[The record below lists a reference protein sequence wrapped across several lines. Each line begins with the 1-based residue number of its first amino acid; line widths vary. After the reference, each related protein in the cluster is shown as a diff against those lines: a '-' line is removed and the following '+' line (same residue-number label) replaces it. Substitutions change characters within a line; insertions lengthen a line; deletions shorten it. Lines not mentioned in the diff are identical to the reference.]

1 LNRETTLARRVA
13 VPLLLIVA
21 TIAVWLSPLD
31 GPAGDSLDAGTK
43 RAFVTFATARGL
55 NGAISLMQ
63 GTEITGGVGVS
74 ATFSVGQ
81 VLDPVND
88 LVERFADLMLL
99 ATVSFGVQ
107 EVLLGMGQDPAVKII
122 LTAIFVGWIA
132 WFVSGRPVP
141 RWLSTLLI
149 LGLMAR
155 FAIPLA
161 VVGSEFLFRHFL
173 EADYQAS
180 ELAVARTSESVTS
193 MTQDV
198 TAQPADESTPE
209 TGWFEEAWR
218 ELVDAAREINPG
230 DRVQRLKA
238 AVSDI
243 AENVV
248 HLIVVFLLQ
257 TLVMPVAILWALYA
271 AIRYVFR

>member
-1 LNRETTLARRVA
+1 MRGS
-13 VPLLLIVA
+13 LIR
-21 TIAVWLSPLD
+21 LD
-31 GPAGDSLDAGTK
+31 CGPK

-88 LVERFADLMLL
+88 LVEQFADLMLL

-107 EVLLGMGQDPAVKII
+107 EVLLAMGQDQAVKII
-122 LTAIFVGWIA
+122 LTVVFVGWIA

-141 RWLSTLLI
+141 RWLGALLI

-173 EADYQAS
+173 EEDYQAS
-180 ELAVARTSESVTS
+180 ELAMARTSESVTN
-193 MTQDV
+193 MTEDVAANPRGEQD
-198 TAQPADESTPE
+198 AA
-209 TGWFEEAWR
+209 TGWFEKAWDQ
-218 ELVDAAREINPG
+218 LIDAAREINPG
-230 DRVQRLKA
+230 DRVERLKA
-238 AVSDI
+238 AVGDI

-257 TLVMPVAILWALYA
+257 TLVMPIAILWALYA